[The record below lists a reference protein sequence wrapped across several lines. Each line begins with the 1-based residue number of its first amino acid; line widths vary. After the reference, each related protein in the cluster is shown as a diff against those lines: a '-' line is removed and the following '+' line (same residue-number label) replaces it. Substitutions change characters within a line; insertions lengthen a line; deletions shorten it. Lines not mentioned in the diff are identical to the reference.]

1 MRIEH
6 LVDAVRSGK
15 AQPSGDLEQFVEG
28 VADGSVTIEDAT
40 SWLKAVH
47 QHGMNTEDTVV
58 LTKSMI
64 ASGASLSWGEGPP
77 VVDKHS
83 TGGVGDKMSLVL
95 APALAAAGCRVPMLA
110 GRGLG
115 HTGGTID
122 KLEAIPGFNCA
133 LSPEAMVE
141 AVNAVGC
148 CIAVQNDAIAPA
160 DGVLYA
166 IRDVTHTIDSVP
178 LITASIISK
187 KAAEGL
193 TALVLDVKTGSAAFM
208 QTVDQ
213 ARELATSMVRT
224 AEGLGI
230 NTVAQLTTMD
240 QPIGTHIGNALEVI
254 GSIRVLQGGGS
265 PDTRELVVLQG
276 AALLC
281 MTGVCENEDEARSK
295 MKAVLT
301 NGAALDR
308 FRAMCVQ
315 QGVEPG
321 TAKALVNLP
330 ERVLGVAEF
339 QTCILAEEDGYV
351 EGYDAMKL
359 AQLARRHGA
368 GRFALEDVI
377 DPLVGAVIDATV
389 GQAVKKNAPLLTFHH
404 TRPLG
409 EDELGV
415 LKSLVNL
422 SPEAP
427 VPTRRL
433 IEVIDS
439 TSTKA

>member
-295 MKAVLT
+295 MEAVLT

-315 QGVEPG
+315 
-321 TAKALVNLP
+321 
-330 ERVLGVAEF
+330 
-339 QTCILAEEDGYV
+339 
-351 EGYDAMKL
+351 
-359 AQLARRHGA
+359 
-368 GRFALEDVI
+368 
-377 DPLVGAVIDATV
+377 
-389 GQAVKKNAPLLTFHH
+389 
-404 TRPLG
+404 
-409 EDELGV
+409 
-415 LKSLVNL
+415 
-422 SPEAP
+422 
-427 VPTRRL
+427 
-433 IEVIDS
+433 
-439 TSTKA
+439 

>member
-1 MRIEH
+1 MRFQH
-6 LVDAVRSGK
+6 LVDAVK
-15 AQPSGDLEQFVEG
+15 AGEVQPATELKSFVEG
-28 VADGSVTIEDAT
+28 VADATVSTEDAT
-40 SWLKAVH
+40 AWLKAVH
-47 QHGMNTEDTVV
+47 QHGMPTEDTVV
-58 LTKSMI
+58 LTKAMI
-64 ASGASLSWGEGPP
+64 DSGASLTWAEGPP

-83 TGGVGDKMSLVL
+83 TGGVGDKMSLML

-122 KLEAIPGFNCA
+122 KLESIPGFNCA

-141 AVNAVGC
+141 AVEAVGC
-148 CIAVQNDAIAPA
+148 CIAVQNEAIAPA

-208 QTVDQ
+208 QTVEQ

-230 NTVAQLTTMD
+230 QTVAQLTTMD

-254 GSIRVLQGGGS
+254 GSIQVLQGGGS
-265 PDTRELVVLQG
+265 ADTRELVVLQG
-276 AALLC
+276 AALLT
-281 MTGVCENEDEARSK
+281 MTGACKNSAEARAR
-295 MKAVLT
+295 MEAVLT
-301 NGAALDR
+301 NGAALER

-315 QGVEPG
+315 QGVEEA
-321 TAKALVNLP
+321 TANALVRHP

-339 QTCILAEEDGYV
+339 QTTVLAEQDGYV
-351 EGYDAMKL
+351 QSYDAMGLAKL
-359 AQLARRHGA
+359 ARQHGA
-368 GRFALEDVI
+368 GRFALDDVI
-377 DPLVGAVIDATV
+377 EALVGAVIDAPP
-389 GQAVKKNAPLLTFHH
+389 GQPVNKNDPLLTFFH
-404 TRPLG
+404 TRTL
-409 EDELGV
+409 DENDLV
-415 LKSLVNL
+415 LLKSLPVVSAEPPNL
-422 SPEAP
+422 PH
-427 VPTRRL
+427 RL
-433 IEVIDS
+433 LEVIDS
-439 TSTKA
+439 ASTKA

>member
-1 MRIEH
+1 MRFQH
-6 LVDAVRSGK
+6 LVDAVKSGE
-15 AQPSGDLEQFVEG
+15 AQPSGDLEQFVKG
-28 VADGSVTIEDAT
+28 VADGSVSVEDAT

-47 QHGMNTEDTVV
+47 QHGIPTEDTVV

-133 LSPEAMVE
+133 LSPEGMVE

-166 IRDVTHTIDSVP
+166 IRDVTQTIDSVP

-193 TALVLDVKTGSAAFM
+193 AALVLDVKTGSAAFM

-213 ARELATSMVRT
+213 ARELAASMVRT

-230 NTVAQLTTMD
+230 NTVAQLTAMD
-240 QPIGTHIGNALEVI
+240 QPIGTHIGNALEVV

-281 MTGVCENEDEARSK
+281 MTGVCENEAEARSR
-295 MKAVLT
+295 MEAVLT
-301 NGAALDR
+301 NGAALER
-308 FRAMCVQ
+308 FRAMCEQ
-315 QGVEPG
+315 QGVEPS
-321 TAKALVNLP
+321 TAKALVNHP
-330 ERVLGVAEF
+330 ERVLGMAEF

-351 EGYDAMKL
+351 EGYDAMQL
-359 AQLARRHGA
+359 AQLARQHGA

-377 DPLVGAVIDATV
+377 DPLVGAVIDAPV
-389 GQAVKKNAPLLTFHH
+389 GEAVKQNDPLLTFHH

-409 EDELGV
+409 ENDLRM
-415 LKSLVNL
+415 LKSMVSV

-427 VPTRRL
+427 TSNRRL

>member
-6 LVDAVRSGK
+6 LVAAVRSGK

-64 ASGASLSWGEGPP
+64 ASGASLPWGEGPP

-193 TALVLDVKTGSAAFM
+193 TALVLDVKTGAAAFM
-208 QTVDQ
+208 QTADQ

-265 PDTRELVVLQG
+265 PDTRELVVLPG
-276 AALLC
+276 SSPAVHDRCAAK
-281 MTGVCENEDEARSK
+281 TK
-295 MKAVLT
+295 MKPDPRWKQCSPTAEPSNASKPCVCNRALNQRRQRPWST
-301 NGAALDR
+301 YPNGCWAWPS
-308 FRAMCVQ
+308 FRRASLQ
-315 QGVEPG
+315 KR
-321 TAKALVNLP
+321 TATSKATTL
-330 ERVLGVAEF
+330 
-339 QTCILAEEDGYV
+339 
-351 EGYDAMKL
+351 
-359 AQLARRHGA
+359 
-368 GRFALEDVI
+368 
-377 DPLVGAVIDATV
+377 
-389 GQAVKKNAPLLTFHH
+389 
-404 TRPLG
+404 
-409 EDELGV
+409 
-415 LKSLVNL
+415 
-422 SPEAP
+422 
-427 VPTRRL
+427 
-433 IEVIDS
+433 
-439 TSTKA
+439 

>member
-1 MRIEH
+1 MRFQH
-6 LVDAVRSGK
+6 LVDAVKSGK
-15 AQPSGDLEQFVEG
+15 AQPPRDLAQFVEG
-28 VADGSVTIEDAT
+28 VADGSVSVEEAT

-47 QHGMNTEDTVV
+47 QHGMPTEDTVV

-122 KLEAIPGFNCA
+122 KLESIPGFNCA

-193 TALVLDVKTGSAAFM
+193 SALVLDVKTGSAAFM
-208 QTVDQ
+208 QTVDE

-230 NTVAQLTTMD
+230 NTVAQLTAMD
-240 QPIGTHIGNALEVI
+240 QPIGTHIGNALEVV

-281 MTGVCENEDEARSK
+281 MTGVCENEAEARSR
-295 MKAVLT
+295 MEAVLT
-301 NGAALDR
+301 NGAALER
-308 FRAMCVQ
+308 FRAMCEQ
-315 QGVEPG
+315 QGVEPS
-321 TAKALVNLP
+321 TAKALVNHP
-330 ERVLGVAEF
+330 ERVLGAAEF
-339 QTCILAEEDGYV
+339 QTCILAEKDGYV
-351 EGYDAMKL
+351 EGYDAM
-359 AQLARRHGA
+359 QLAHLARQHGA

-377 DPLVGAVIDATV
+377 DPLVGAVIDAPV
-389 GQAVKKNAPLLTFHH
+389 GEAVKRNDPLLTFHH
-404 TRPLG
+404 TRAL
-409 EDELGV
+409 EDNDLRM
-415 LKSLVNL
+415 LKSMVSV

-427 VPTRRL
+427 TSNRRL

>member
-230 NTVAQLTTMD
+230 NTVAQLTAMD

-295 MKAVLT
+295 MEAVLT